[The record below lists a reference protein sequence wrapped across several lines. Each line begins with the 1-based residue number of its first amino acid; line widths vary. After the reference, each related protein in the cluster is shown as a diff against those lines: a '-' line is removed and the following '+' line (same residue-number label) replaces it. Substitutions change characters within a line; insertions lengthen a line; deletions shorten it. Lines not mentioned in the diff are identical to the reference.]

1 MTTGLSDESAL
12 WLEAWPNRLTPLV
25 DLICIPGAGA
35 GASAF
40 RSWHRKI
47 SGFIAMQIVQLP
59 GRENRIDEA
68 PASDLNEV
76 VDYISSAYLESRTAD
91 RPVMVFGHSMG
102 GVIGFELVRSLQ
114 ADGIAPTALVMSSTT
129 PPAAGNKSAE
139 LSEAQLK
146 QLLLAYDS
154 DNQSVVEND
163 ELFESLLPVLQSD
176 FSMLRGHEIASGARL
191 KNIKGHLLSGSDDP
205 VVPSGSVARWESH
218 FDQCS
223 TMATLEGGHHF
234 PFREAQDEVIALLN
248 KLARQSLGRT
258 VS

>member
-1 MTTGLSDESAL
+1 MTTRLTDSAAL
-12 WLEAWPNRLTPLV
+12 WLEVWPNRLTPLV

-40 RSWHRKI
+40 RPWHRKT
-47 SGFIAMQIVQLP
+47 SGFIAMQVVQLP

-68 PASDLNEV
+68 PASDLDEV
-76 VDYISSAYLESRTAD
+76 VECISSAYLESRTAD

-146 QLLLAYDS
+146 QLEADS
-154 DNQSVVEND
+154 EARSEDIQQTRQQLQTLDGEQVQIQKVMRQMGANVATTTRSIEVIQSKE
-163 ELFESLLPVLQSD
+163 EKRQAIIREQQ
-176 FSMLRGHEIASGARL
+176 R
-191 KNIKGHLLSGSDDP
+191 
-205 VVPSGSVARWESH
+205 RWEQITTQTNTKLAEI
-218 FDQCS
+218 DQPQ
-223 TMATLEGGHHF
+223 MNPGLEGQE
-234 PFREAQDEVIALLN
+234 RDNAQP
-248 KLARQSLGRT
+248 
-258 VS
+258 

>member
-1 MTTGLSDESAL
+1 MTPRSTNSAAL
-12 WLEAWPNRLTPLV
+12 WLETWPSRLTPLV

-47 SGFIAMQIVQLP
+47 SGFISMQVVQLP

-68 PASDLNEV
+68 PASNLNEV
-76 VDYISSAYLESRTAD
+76 VECISSAYLEGRAAN

-114 ADGIAPTALVMSSTT
+114 TKGLAPSALVMSSTT
-129 PPAAGNKSAE
+129 PPASRNDLAE
-139 LSEAQLK
+139 LSQAQLK
-146 QLLLAYDS
+146 QLLLTYDS

-163 ELFESLLPVLQSD
+163 ELFESLVPVLQSD
-176 FSMLRGHEIASGARL
+176 FRMLRGHAIGAEVQLRQVD
-191 KNIKGHLLSGSDDP
+191 GHLLSGSDDP
-205 VVPSGSVARWESH
+205 VVPSPSVARWEQH
-218 FDQCS
+218 FDGCS
-223 TMATLEGGHHF
+223 TTATLSGGHHF

-248 KLARQSLGRT
+248 KLARQSLQR
-258 VS
+258 VAS